1 MQPTHSTTK
10 LIAEINEQ
18 RRTSRVKQAE
28 RFEVLSAASEAEN
41 ICPVWI
47 SDRLAESE
55 RVSS

>member
-1 MQPTHSTTK
+1 MQLTHSTTK
-10 LIAEINEQ
+10 LTAKVNEL